1 MWWII
6 IIFVY
11 ILGARVFY
19 LYDRSVKEYDDEEAT
34 VAVASLWPI
43 VLVAYIIVR
52 VVDIPARWIV
62 KKFFK

>member
-6 IIFVY
+6 GIFVY

-19 LYDRSVKEYDDEEAT
+19 LRDPSRDINDDDENVV
-34 VAVASLWPI
+34 VAVFWPI
-43 VLVAYIIVR
+43 ITAVYLIIEAI
-52 VVDIPARWIV
+52 DAPAKWIV